1 MATAAKTVTAATPQA
16 WDERDAAAMLA
27 LLHRQRAAFTAELPV
42 TAAVRKDR
50 LKRAIALVIAGK
62 DRFAAALSEDFGHRS
77 VPMSM
82 MTDIVASV
90 GPLKHALKHFEAWSK
105 PEKRAVMFP
114 LGLLGARARVEFQP
128 KGVIGI
134 ISPWN
139 FPVNLTF
146 APLAGVLAAGNRAMI
161 KPSEFT
167 PVTSALMKE
176 LIAAAFDEAEVA
188 VVTGGPEL
196 GRAFSELPFDHLIF
210 TGSTAIGRH
219 VMAAA
224 AKNLVPLTLELGGKS
239 PTIVSRSANTART
252 TERIALGK
260 MMNAGQICLAP
271 DYLLVP
277 REDEAKIVDGLKA
290 AVATMYP
297 TLLSNPDYT
306 SVMGARHRER
316 LEAHVADAT
325 AKGAKVTVV
334 NPANEDFT
342 KQNTNKM
349 PLHILQGVTEDMTVM
364 QEEIFGPLLP
374 VMAYDKL
381 EGAIDYVNAHDRPL
395 GLYWFGEDAGEQR
408 AVLDRTISGGVTVN
422 DVVFHVS
429 MEDLPFGGVGP
440 SGMGSYHGLDG
451 FRAFSHAKAIY
462 TQPKIDVAGV
472 AGFKPPYGAKTAK
485 SIAGQLKG

>member
-1 MATAAKTVTAATPQA
+1 MATTET
-16 WDERDAAAMLA
+16 WDTRDAAAMLA
-27 LLHRQRAAFTAELPV
+27 LLQRQRTAFTAQLPV
-42 TAAVRKDR
+42 AAAVRRDR
-50 LKRAIALVIAGK
+50 LKRATDLVIRAK
-62 DRFAAALSEDFGHRS
+62 DRLAAALSEDFGHRS
-77 VPMSM
+77 VAMSM
-82 MTDIVASV
+82 MTDIMASV
-90 GPLKHALKHFEAWSK
+90 GPLKHAAKHLDGWMK
-105 PEKRAVMFP
+105 PEKRGVQFP
-114 LGLLGARARVEFQP
+114 LGLLGARARVEYQP

-161 KPSEFT
+161 KPSEYT
-167 PVTSALMKE
+167 PVTSDLLKA
-176 LIAAAFDEAEVA
+176 LIAEAFDETEVA

-196 GRAFSELPFDHLIF
+196 GKAFSELPFDHLVF
-210 TGSTAIGRH
+210 TGGTAIGRH

-239 PTIVSRSANTART
+239 PVIVGKSADT
-252 TERIALGK
+252 TRATQRIALGK

-277 REDEAKIVDGLKA
+277 REDEAKIVDGLQTAVKA
-290 AVATMYP
+290 MYP
-297 TLLSNPDYT
+297 TLLANDDYT
-306 SVMGARHRER
+306 SVLGARHRER
-316 LEAHVADAT
+316 LEAHIADAA

-334 NPANEDFT
+334 NPANEDFA

-349 PLHILQGVTEDMTVM
+349 PLHILQNVTDEMTVM

-374 VMAYDKL
+374 VKSYGRV
-381 EGAIDYVNAHDRPL
+381 EEAIDYVNGRDRPL

-408 AVLDRTISGGVTVN
+408 TVLDRTISGGVTVN
-422 DVVFHVS
+422 DVLFHVS

-451 FRAFSHAKAIY
+451 FRAFSHAKAVY
-462 TQPKIDVAGV
+462 SQPKLDIAGI

-485 SIAGQLKG
+485 AIAGQLKA

>member
-1 MATAAKTVTAATPQA
+1 MATAAATTTET
-16 WDERDAAAMLA
+16 WDARDAATMLA
-27 LLHRQRAAFTAELPV
+27 LLHRQRAAFHAELPV
-42 TAAVRKDR
+42 GAAIRKDR
-50 LKRAIALVIAGK
+50 LKRAAALVVANK
-62 DRFAAALSEDFGHRS
+62 DALAAALSEDFGHRS
-77 VPMSM
+77 TAMSM
-82 MTDIVASV
+82 MTDIMASV
-90 GPLKHALKHFEAWSK
+90 GPLNHAAKHLDRWMR
-105 PEKRAVMFP
+105 PEKRPLQFP
-114 LGLLGARARVEFQP
+114 LALLGARARVEFQP

-167 PVTSALMKE
+167 PVTSELMRS
-176 LIAAAFDEAEVA
+176 LIAAAFDETEVA

-196 GRAFSELPFDHLIF
+196 GKAFSELPFDHLVF
-210 TGSTAIGRH
+210 TGGTGIGRH

-239 PTIVSRSANTART
+239 PTIVSRSADLPRT

-277 REDEAKIVDGLKA
+277 RESEGAVVDGLTK

-297 TLLSNPDYT
+297 TLLANDDYT
-306 SVMGARHRER
+306 SLLGARHRER

-334 NPANEDFT
+334 NPANEDFGR
-342 KQNTNKM
+342 QNTNKM
-349 PLHILQGVTEDMTVM
+349 PLHILQDVTDEMTVM

-374 VMAYDKL
+374 VVPYDTV
-381 EGAIDYVNAHDRPL
+381 EGAISYVNGRDRPL

-408 AVLDRTISGGVTVN
+408 TVLDRTISGGVTVN

-429 MEDLPFGGVGP
+429 AEDLPFGGIGP

-451 FRAFSHAKAIY
+451 FRAFSHAKAVY
-462 TQPKIDVAGV
+462 SQPKLDIAGI

-485 SIAGQLKG
+485 AVARALKG